1 MVRHLLVIITML
13 AVSII
18 GLNLLCRAVD
28 PSRKY
33 SSEVEFNYAR
43 FCAGCHGPHGEGNGR
58 IGRFKKL
65 EPADFTTIVFWS
77 AHSNEQRDEQL
88 VHSIA
93 VGKDDMP
100 SFSFYLTHEEQ
111 RELLTFIKTQFR
123 PTSANESAEELD
135 KGSEQ

>member
-13 AVSII
+13 AVSIV

-65 EPADFTTIVFWS
+65 EPADFTTTTFWS
-77 AHSNEQRDEQL
+77 AHSNEQL
-88 VHSIA
+88 VRSIA
-93 VGKDDMP
+93 AGKDDMP
-100 SFSFYLTHEEQ
+100 AFSYYLTDEEQ
-111 RELLTFIKTQFR
+111 RELLRFIKTQFR
-123 PTSANESAEELD
+123 PTSANDSANELG
-135 KGSEQ
+135 KGIEQ

>member
-43 FCAGCHGPHGEGNGR
+43 FCAGCHGAHGEGNGR

-65 EPADFTTIVFWS
+65 EPADFTTTTFWA
-77 AHSNEQRDEQL
+77 AHSNEQGDEQL
-88 VHSIA
+88 VRSIA

-100 SFSFYLTHEEQ
+100 SFSYYLTDEAQ
-111 RELLTFIKTQFR
+111 RELLRFIKTRFR
-123 PTSANESAEELD
+123 PAPANESATEPD
-135 KGSEQ
+135 KSNEQ